1 MVIVVAKYTPDM
13 NGTYKHNVFSQFS
26 HEPMPNYKFHE
37 IGIYTGDISDVNPD
51 AGIKFNGF
59 DTAKAGWWLSKR
71 EFSTPEE
78 YEVVDSVPYQQGEYD
93 FSVLDNQRFF
103 KARTIKYEFL
113 IIDDDPQYRQGSY
126 DQGKNELMM
135 LPYEETDIDNSYMD
149 LSDTGS
155 PAYKF
160 EVKCKS
166 VSASDDDEKGVMT
179 VTVEFKGDPFALSR
193 SLVGSDIWDEIDFD
207 NYFVQ
212 QTYFD
217 INGTLLLSLDNLGMP
232 TPVNLEIDNSSDIV
246 IRWPG
251 ESNSY
256 PTIVKPIT
264 KIGDQIIHGG
274 NITKI
279 LPSGT
284 NNNISFNGTGSVR
297 FNFHYRMMY

>member
-1 MVIVVAKYTPDM
+1 MVIMVDKYTSDS
-13 NGTYKHNVFSQFS
+13 NGVYKQNVFSQFH

-37 IGIYTGDISDVNPD
+37 IGIYTGDINEVNPND
-51 AGIKFNGF
+51 GIQFNRF
-59 DTAKAGWWLSKR
+59 DSAKAGWWLSKR
-71 EFSTPEE
+71 DFSTPEE

-135 LPYEETDIDNSYMD
+135 LPYNDTDVDTAYMD
-149 LSDTGS
+149 LLDTGS

-160 EVKCKS
+160 NVKCKS
-166 VSASDDDEKGVMT
+166 VSASDDDEQGVMT

-193 SLVGSDIWDEIDFD
+193 SLVGTDIWDEIDFD
-207 NYFVQ
+207 NYFTQ

-217 INGTLLLSLDNLGMP
+217 INGELLLSLDNLGMP
-232 TPVNLEIDNSSDIV
+232 TPVELEIDNSSNIV

-251 ESNSY
+251 EDRAF
-256 PTIVKPIT
+256 PTIVNPIT
-264 KIGDQIIHGG
+264 KSGSQITYGG

-284 NNNISFNGTGSVR
+284 NNNIGFTGKGSVR
-297 FNFHYRMMY
+297 LNFRYRMMY

>member
-1 MVIVVAKYTPDM
+1 MVDKYTPDS
-13 NGTYKHNVFSQFS
+13 NGVYKQNVFSQFH

-37 IGIYTGDISDVNPD
+37 IGIYAGDISEVNPD

-59 DTAKAGWWLSKR
+59 DSAKAGWWLSKR

-135 LPYEETDIDNSYMD
+135 LPYNDTDVDNAYMD
-149 LSDTGS
+149 LLDTGS

-160 EVKCKS
+160 NVKCKS
-166 VSASDDDEKGVMT
+166 VSSSDDDEQGVMT

-193 SLVGSDIWDEIDFD
+193 SLVGTDIWDEIDFD
-207 NYFVQ
+207 NYFTQ

-217 INGTLLLSLDNLGMP
+217 INGELLLSLDNLGMP
-232 TPVNLEIDNSSDIV
+232 TPVELEIDNSSNIV

-251 ESNSY
+251 EDRAF
-256 PTIVKPIT
+256 PTVVKPIT
-264 KIGDQIIHGG
+264 KSGSQITYGG

-284 NNNISFNGTGSVR
+284 NNNIGFTGKGSVR
-297 FNFHYRMMY
+297 LNFRYRMMY